1 MKKYLT
7 LNNLSWLLTLISVFM
22 LGSAGVTKL
31 VGTSESISNF
41 KFMNLSEYM
50 FIIGLFEF
58 VFAVG
63 ILLPKVSNYAIV
75 GVTAIMGAAVAMH
88 LSLMG
93 GVGVLNPILVGILA
107 WSGHC
112 IRKYKS

>member
-1 MKKYLT
+1 MKKYLN
-7 LNNLSWLLTLISVFM
+7 LNTLSWLLTLISVFM
-22 LGSAGVTKL
+22 LGSAAVTKL
-31 VGTSESISNF
+31 IGTSEAVSNF
-41 KFMNLSEYM
+41 QFMNLSKYM
-50 FIIGLFEF
+50 LTVGLLEFI
-58 VFAVG
+58 FAVG
-63 ILLPKVSNYAIV
+63 LLLPKVSNYAIV

-93 GVGVLNPILVGILA
+93 GVGVLNPIIVGVLA